1 MDHDQRLAMMEMLWH
16 VIYADGEV
24 HDHEAALMRRLAGL
38 LYVSDQ
44 EGGTLRRRV
53 RDKLGLA

>member
-1 MDHDQRLAMMEMLWH
+1 MMEMLWH
-16 VIYADGEV
+16 VVYADGEV

-44 EGGTLRRRV
+44 ESGTLRRRV